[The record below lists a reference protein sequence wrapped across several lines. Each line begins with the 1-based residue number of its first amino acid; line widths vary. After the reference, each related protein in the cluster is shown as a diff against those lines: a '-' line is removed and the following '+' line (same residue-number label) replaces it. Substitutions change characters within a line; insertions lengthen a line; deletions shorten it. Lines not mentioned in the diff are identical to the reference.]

1 MTSVNGVN
9 AWNAVPITEKG
20 VTMSMTKFQ
29 RMKRFYLTDHDFQ
42 IYVNKNCQTY
52 GRCLDDELKS
62 PITEAYYDSLQKG
75 GCNARS
81 RYPDND
87 EQ

>member
-1 MTSVNGVN
+1 
-9 AWNAVPITEKG
+9 
-20 VTMSMTKFQ
+20 MSMTKFQ

-52 GRCLDDELKS
+52 CRCLDDELKS

-81 RYPDND
+81 KYSDND